1 MTFRGGLLAAWS
13 GGSPTLNV
21 GSRSPLAQRNLGP
34 LAILIDERARL
45 FDRKATRETGIT
57 LQKMIDCLGVS
68 GRHFPFSIF
77 TNQILLDHQFAI
89 AVEGLG
95 DMSEHRRI
103 NDREISRDAHR
114 ADLYSLKLIKILG
127 SLQTL
132 DQLFARDARAR

>member
-1 MTFRGGLLAAWS
+1 MTFSGGLLSAWS

-45 FDRKATRETGIT
+45 LNRKATGETGIT
-57 LQKMIDCLGVS
+57 FEKTIDCGGVP

-103 NDREISRDAHR
+103 NDREISRDAHG
-114 ADLYSLKLIKILG
+114 ADFYSLKLIKISR
-127 SLQTL
+127 SLQAR
-132 DQLFARDARAR
+132 DQPLARDAGAR